1 MQVLKLKL
9 VNNLKIKFL
18 SGNILCILKLI
29 SVTMTVIKNSL
40 KNIEHLNIG
49 V

>member
-18 SGNILCILKLI
+18 SDNILCILKLMSI
-29 SVTMTVIKNSL
+29 AMTVIKNSL
-40 KNIEHLNIG
+40 KNIEHLNT
-49 V
+49 VV